1 MVHQSRPPVYA
12 LPELRVGRQISGWP
26 VGRQQRGREGL
37 QNPSWANQRQGT
49 TSPLCIEQRE
59 NQKLRSGLVQNLEGS
74 KKAPRCGKRLEVDI
88 QKLQLM
94 PKFNINN
101 LTMTKVGPA
110 V

>member
-1 MVHQSRPPVYA
+1 MAANNVVEKDFRTPAELTNVRVLPHHFVSNTGPMA
-12 LPELRVGRQISGWP
+12 LI
-26 VGRQQRGREGL
+26 
-37 QNPSWANQRQGT
+37 
-49 TSPLCIEQRE
+49 IERT
-59 NQKLRSGLVQNLEGS
+59 RSGLVQNLEGS

-101 LTMTKVGPA
+101 LAMTKVGPA